1 MTKRKDINL
10 RALTQKLITQRQEI
24 LDNAK
29 RNEEA
34 RRPVKL
40 DQTSVGRLSRMDAIQ
55 LQAISLETERR
66 RQFELQHINNALE
79 RIKKDEFGE
88 CLICGEYIK
97 AKRLEFNPSVSVCV
111 DCAE

>member
-10 RALTQKLITQRQEI
+10 RTLAQKLIKQRQEI
-24 LDNAK
+24 LDDAK
-29 RNEEA
+29 RSEES

-55 LQAISLETERR
+55 FQAIALETERR
-66 RQFELQHINNALE
+66 RQSELQHINNALE
-79 RIKKDEFGE
+79 RIKKNDFGE
-88 CLICGEYIK
+88 CLICGEFIK
-97 AKRLEFNPSVSVCV
+97 AKRLEIDPSISVCI